1 MKANNHTDNRKKNRL
16 KKAKRNR
23 RIALFKR
30 FTFLALLALV
40 IVFTVKVLHNKGI
53 IRNFD
58 LNKLSDAK
66 VPDYVDVQ
74 IIDIDGSSR
83 RDVKLDGFNDIVIH
97 YVGNPGSSAQGNHD
111 YYTNPDSGV
120 SSHFVVGLDG
130 EIIQCIPLDE
140 KSSASNDRNH
150 DTISIEVC
158 HPDESGRFN
167 SATYASVIKLT
178 AWLLDLG
185 DLKESHI
192 IRHYDVTGKI
202 CPKYYVEHPDA
213 WELLKQDVKNCR

>member
-1 MKANNHTDNRKKNRL
+1 M
-16 KKAKRNR
+16 
-23 RIALFKR
+23 
-30 FTFLALLALV
+30 
-40 IVFTVKVLHNKGI
+40 
-53 IRNFD
+53 
-58 LNKLSDAK
+58 
-66 VPDYVDVQ
+66 
-74 IIDIDGSSR
+74 
-83 RDVKLDGFNDIVIH
+83 
-97 YVGNPGSSAQGNHD
+97 
-111 YYTNPDSGV
+111 
-120 SSHFVVGLDG
+120 
-130 EIIQCIPLDE
+130 DE

>member
-1 MKANNHTDNRKKNRL
+1 MKPNSHTDNRKKNRI
-16 KKAKRNR
+16 KRSKRKR
-23 RIALFKR
+23 RIAMFKR
-30 FTFLALLALV
+30 VVFLSLLAFV
-40 IVFTVKVLHNKGI
+40 IVFTVKILHNNGI

-58 LNKLSDAK
+58 LKKLSDAE
-66 VPDYVDVQ
+66 VPSYIDVQ
-74 IIDIDGSSR
+74 IIDIDGASR
-83 RDVKLDGFNDIVIH
+83 RGVKLDGFNDVVIH

-158 HPDESGRFN
+158 DCLAFGFR
-167 SATYASVIKLT
+167 
-178 AWLLDLG
+178 
-185 DLKESHI
+185 
-192 IRHYDVTGKI
+192 
-202 CPKYYVEHPDA
+202 
-213 WELLKQDVKNCR
+213 